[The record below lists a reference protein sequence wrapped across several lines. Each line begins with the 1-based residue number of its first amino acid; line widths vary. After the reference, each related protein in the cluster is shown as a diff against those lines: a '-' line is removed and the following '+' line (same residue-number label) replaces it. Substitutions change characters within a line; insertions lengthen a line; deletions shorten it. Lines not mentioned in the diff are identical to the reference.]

1 MLTFL
6 FTQVIGTTTV
16 VVINDIPG
24 CKFTTECPSST
35 GSRIVSAQLCGK
47 CTPDCVSHQV
57 CFPVIAGGLF
67 YKLCHCRIQTARQY
81 LPRVPCIQSAQHARD
96 GLYHHLRRT
105 ARTVAFHDLSVFRS
119 LPQLCIAHAR
129 MLFPGCFHRFSF
141 AIRHY
146 DITHLTAN
154 LADNLRF
161 LQTLLFFL
169 LVKYRCNAAV
179 GVFRVPAEP
188 GNILLLTLLITDNEI
203 SAADGG

>member
-1 MLTFL
+1 
-6 FTQVIGTTTV
+6 
-16 VVINDIPG
+16 
-24 CKFTTECPSST
+24 
-35 GSRIVSAQLCGK
+35 
-47 CTPDCVSHQV
+47 
-57 CFPVIAGGLF
+57 
-67 YKLCHCRIQTARQY
+67 
-81 LPRVPCIQSAQHARD
+81 
-96 GLYHHLRRT
+96 
-105 ARTVAFHDLSVFRS
+105 
-119 LPQLCIAHAR
+119 